1 LAAALLWSVD
11 HGRALMTAAA
21 VLIVTCPCALSLA
34 TPAAMLASAS
44 AFVKRG
50 ILIRR
55 LQAIEAI
62 AAIDTVI
69 FDKTGTLT
77 DDEMQIADIQHRGTH
92 SRSSVLALAAALAQ
106 HSLHP
111 VSRAIVKAQ
120 GDSQHTF
127 TLTHIH
133 EEVGAGISANND
145 HGTLKLGSAEFCGL
159 QNDSET
165 QQVYLTDAHGW
176 LATFALAEA
185 VKPQAQQAISA
196 LNIAGF
202 ETELLSGDQA
212 PSVAKVAD
220 QVGIKQFMAACKPQQ
235 KLARLQALT
244 AQGRKVLMVGDG
256 LNDGPILAQAHASIA
271 MGKGVPL
278 SLAHADYILLNGDI
292 NLIPGLIAQ
301 AKNTMR
307 IVKQNIAWAVVY
319 NLVCIPLAFTGVL
332 SAWLAGLGM
341 AVSSLLVIAN
351 ALRLSRFEPS
361 TLAKEQVN

>member
-1 LAAALLWSVD
+1 
-11 HGRALMTAAA
+11 
-21 VLIVTCPCALSLA
+21 
-34 TPAAMLASAS
+34 
-44 AFVKRG
+44 
-50 ILIRR
+50 
-55 LQAIEAI
+55 
-62 AAIDTVI
+62 
-69 FDKTGTLT
+69 
-77 DDEMQIADIQHRGTH
+77 
-92 SRSSVLALAAALAQ
+92 
-106 HSLHP
+106 
-111 VSRAIVKAQ
+111 
-120 GDSQHTF
+120 
-127 TLTHIH
+127 
-133 EEVGAGISANND
+133 
-145 HGTLKLGSAEFCGL
+145 
-159 QNDSET
+159 
-165 QQVYLTDAHGW
+165 
-176 LATFALAEA
+176 
-185 VKPQAQQAISA
+185 
-196 LNIAGF
+196 
-202 ETELLSGDQA
+202 
-212 PSVAKVAD
+212 VAKVAD

-292 NLIPGLIAQ
+292 NLIPGLIAK